1 MTIPKEMRDLS
12 ELDRFVQPTPDPAPG
27 CPTGATLLLQ
37 LLFRQAGDQQ
47 QDLKEQRQHLDEL
60 RSRVELLE
68 RVEYVHPK
76 LDAPSARAKPVQE
89 ALSEMIKKLEQ
100 LSRAVANEDEVEAD
114 AIRLSVRM
122 DIKIIRRNPQLRGP
136 LRFGLGTLFDVLTFT
151 LPNAMSTSSV
161 QHLLRYAQA
170 LREEPLAA
178 ETIEEMRRDL
188 DRAGLNLRP
197 TMV

>member
-12 ELDRFVQPTPDPAPG
+12 ELDRFIQPTSDPAPG
-27 CPTGATLLLQ
+27 RPTGATLLLQ
-37 LLFRQAGDQQ
+37 LLYRQAGDQQ